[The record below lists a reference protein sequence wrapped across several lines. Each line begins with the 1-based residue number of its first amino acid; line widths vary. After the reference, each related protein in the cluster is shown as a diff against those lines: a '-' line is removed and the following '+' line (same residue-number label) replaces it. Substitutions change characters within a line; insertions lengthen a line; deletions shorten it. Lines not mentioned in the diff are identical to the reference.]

1 MTTLHHAPFFT
12 LASSLKW
19 DEASELEA
27 QLSQKQLLPLAP
39 FTVWVFPTQ
48 GKSRARPEG
57 VLTEAVLA
65 QQA

>member
-19 DEASELEA
+19 DEASGLEA

-39 FTVWVFPTQ
+39 FTVCGLSDP
-48 GKSRARPEG
+48 GEIKSRP
-57 VLTEAVLA
+57 
-65 QQA
+65 